1 MEKKVDVKKIVFNKA
16 DYQKV
21 IDTDFNELG
30 VTSIAEDIEST
41 ITVEDFF
48 NNYNELFYEIP
59 ERGSKNSHEYLI
71 RTSGDYIN
79 FEEQS
84 EIIEALQEEINVL
97 RETNLELQT
106 QLLESKTGQKID
118 ITPTETDENQVAT
131 SAEIMKLIG
140 GDQL

>member
-41 ITVEDFF
+41 VTVEDFF
-48 NNYNELFYEIP
+48 NHYNELFYEIP